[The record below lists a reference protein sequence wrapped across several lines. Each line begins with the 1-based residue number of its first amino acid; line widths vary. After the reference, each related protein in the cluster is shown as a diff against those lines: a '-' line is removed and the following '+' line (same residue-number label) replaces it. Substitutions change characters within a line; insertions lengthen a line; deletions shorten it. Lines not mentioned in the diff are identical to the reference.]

1 MAGGISERHEASLD
15 ETGKMKRQYLGDSK
29 DAFKWD
35 YLDYLVKNLNMDSK
49 EYKLLVVPMLAEFDD
64 TNHGKSH
71 PSQFLSTKEVQEFC
85 LHLRN
90 KRELK
95 EIKKLPFYTKGN
107 YKVCIHKERF
117 HEEGNWFVNNDSFR
131 RTYFPNISEEG
142 KTVLFLDPDK
152 GLETKCPRNTNEQHV
167 KYCDIKNIYNVAK
180 NDDIIV
186 VFQHALRKH
195 CPFPEHYQE
204 ILERLKK
211 KEVKSHTA
219 AMFWSNK
226 VMFVVIGKT
235 KEQINQVYKINES
248 YQKLPR
254 PVEVIRGDAG

>member
-1 MAGGISERHEASLD
+1 
-15 ETGKMKRQYLGDSK
+15 MKLQYLGDSK

-35 YLDYLVKNLNMDSK
+35 YLDFLVKSLNKGSK
-49 EYKLLVVPMLAEFDD
+49 EYKLLVVPMLTDYDKTKQGQTDPSEF
-64 TNHGKSH
+64 S
-71 PSQFLSTKEVQEFC
+71 SSKEVQEFC

-95 EIKKLPFYTKGN
+95 EIKKLPFYTKGS

-152 GLETKCPRNTNEQHV
+152 GLETKRPRNTNEQHV

-180 NDDIIV
+180 KDDIIV

-204 ILERLKK
+204 ILKRLEK

-219 AMFWSNK
+219 AIFWGNK
-226 VMFVVIGKT
+226 VMFVVIGKS
-235 KEQINQVYKINES
+235 KERIDQVEKINACYANHDYICS
-248 YQKLPR
+248 GR
-254 PVEVIRGDAG
+254 PVKFIPDKD